1 LLGNAVKF
9 TEKGEVRIRAWRDEV
24 TVEAR
29 VVIEDTGVGIAP
41 EHQTR
46 LFKKFSQV
54 DSSYR
59 RRHSGTG
66 LGLVITQA
74 LIKNM
79 GGTIRVE
86 SEGIDQGTRVS
97 LGFPA
102 LIGSRDEVP

>member
-9 TEKGEVRIRAWRDEV
+9 TDKGEVRVRAWRDEA
-24 TVEAR
+24 TDEAR
-29 VVIEDTGVGIAP
+29 VVIEDTGAGIAP
-41 EHQTR
+41 EQQAR
-46 LFKKFSQV
+46 LFRKFSQA

-74 LIKNM
+74 LVKNM
-79 GGTIRVE
+79 GGTISVE
-86 SEGIDQGTRVS
+86 SDGLNRGTRVS

-102 LIGSRDEVP
+102 PIGSIA